1 MILLFNTK
9 RSRKQYPPTQGLMT
23 AGFDYTYICYRKVL
37 TTLDFQTLC
46 PKLKW

>member
-1 MILLFNTK
+1 MILVWNTK
-9 RSRKQYPPTQGLMT
+9 RSRKHYLSTQGLMT

-46 PKLKW
+46 PKLK